1 MGGRYRYRVEDGVG
15 AEHKGHSSFRETET
29 LGRLTLKRLDISH
42 WMSSWPVSSAE
53 KSGSGWRTSPNR
65 NYGPKEVT
73 QRGCLEKE
81 VSQGSHLGTATAEG
95 LTKEEPVEGQRQSS
109 QRGGKKTRRERC
121 HHHRGSRGTGSEG
134 EGLALELE
142 EV

>member
-15 AEHKGHSSFRETET
+15 AEHKGHPSFREMET

-42 WMSSWPVSSAE
+42 WMSSLSIRSAE
-53 KSGSGWRTSPNR
+53 KSGFGWRTSPNR

-81 VSQGSHLGTATAEG
+81 DSRGSHLGTATAEG
-95 LTKEEPVEGQRQSS
+95 FTKEELVEG
-109 QRGGKKTRRERC
+109 
-121 HHHRGSRGTGSEG
+121 
-134 EGLALELE
+134 
-142 EV
+142 